1 MKIGSEVTNKYVI
14 LNEIIFVDHKN
25 SLCFLHDTGVMENSN
40 MERGIEKIIVKK
52 MKLSVYL
59 LACLLPKL
67 ISSLDSKLPSF
78 PIPFHK
84 IQKYGSFQ

>member
-1 MKIGSEVTNKYVI
+1 MKIEVTNKYLI
-14 LNEIIFVDHKN
+14 LKIKSFLWTIRTPWV
-25 SLCFLHDTGVMENSN
+25 FLHDTGV

-52 MKLSVYL
+52 MKLSVCL